1 MRYLRAYNDKRFRTY
16 QVDESVKPVAKD
28 FISKR
33 GSQFTKFVFNIE
45 DLPQFEVID
54 FNWNANTHLIKLT
67 ENKFEAALIER
78 LDAYCVEHQNDPNA
92 KVKMVE
98 VEHRLPKQEDQVNKQ
113 LDVDNLFKELDEE
126 NQFH

>member
-16 QVDESVKPVAKD
+16 QVADDVKPTAKD

-45 DLPQFEVID
+45 GLPQFEVID

-67 ENKFEAALIER
+67 ENKFEQQLIDT
-78 LDAYCVEHQNDPNA
+78 LDAYCFEHKNDPNA
-92 KVKMVE
+92 KVRMVE
-98 VEHRLPKQEDQVNKQ
+98 VEHRLPTQQAQVNKQ
-113 LDVDNLFKELDEE
+113 LDVDNLFNDLDEE
-126 NQFH
+126 NQFN